1 MDEDNVE
8 VEMMLARKRQKESLA
23 CGSGKVHHS
32 LWRQTDRWAE
42 RDMD

>member
-1 MDEDNVE
+1 MDEDVE
-8 VEMMLARKRQKESLA
+8 VEMMLARKSQKESLA
-23 CGSGKVHHS
+23 CGSGKVQHS